1 MKNFIF
7 IAILLFPF
15 TVLAQGNQLSQQGAS
30 PVVIELFSSQGC
42 PACPPADAY
51 MKDLLESEGVI
62 ALSCHVDYFPVKN
75 DALGKLFCTKRQ
87 SVYMHLIGRK
97 SLYTPQMIVHGHMD
111 VIGYEK
117 EKVSA
122 SIVKG
127 RAEQARDIR
136 IHSKGQGVYEFAL
149 APKQLKQGA
158 DLWLAVYRKPV
169 TVKRRGKSITYYNT
183 VSHFLPLGTW
193 NGSAINRAVFPL
205 VASDSAGFAVVAQD
219 LSNGHVIAA
228 GNYKL

>member
-1 MKNFIF
+1 
-7 IAILLFPF
+7 
-15 TVLAQGNQLSQQGAS
+15 
-30 PVVIELFSSQGC
+30 
-42 PACPPADAY
+42 
-51 MKDLLESEGVI
+51 MKDLASSEGVI
-62 ALSCHVDYFPVKN
+62 ALSCHVDYFPVQN

-97 SLYTPQMIVHGHMD
+97 SLYTPQMMINGHMD
-111 VIGYEK
+111 AVGYDK

-122 SIVKG
+122 GIVKG
-127 RAEQARDIR
+127 RSEKVRDISIR
-136 IHSKGQGVYEFAL
+136 SKGSGVYDFSL
-149 APKQLKQGA
+149 STKYLKQGA

-183 VSHFLPLGTW
+183 VSHFLPLGKW

-219 LSNGHVIAA
+219 LSTGKVIAA